1 MSGDDPGSGHAV
13 LLVGVPELERWVRA
27 RTAEQDASFVSD
39 DPAFVHAHVTVLA
52 PFPADG
58 FAQAEAVA
66 SAVAPFDYAL
76 TQVRAFPNGVIYL
89 PPFPD
94 AGFRALTDA
103 ARRAVPE
110 VAPYWGLF
118 DPVPH
123 LTLDRVGPGVTCEA
137 TGASVAGLLPAACR
151 AERLLLTWWESGD
164 CRVLASYALGGDDPP
179 RGITPV

>member
-1 MSGDDPGSGHAV
+1 M
-13 LLVGVPELERWVRA
+13 LLVGVPELERWVRT
-27 RTAEQDASFVSD
+27 RTSEQDASFVSS
-39 DPAFVHAHVTVLA
+39 DPEFAHAHITVLA
-52 PFPADG
+52 PFPGDG

-66 SAVAPFDYAL
+66 SAVAPFDYSLA
-76 TQVRAFPNGVIYL
+76 QVRAFPTGVIYL

-123 LTLDRVGPGVTCEA
+123 LTLDRIGRGITRET
-137 TGASVAGLLPAACR
+137 TGAAVAGLLPVSCR
-151 AERLLLTWWESGD
+151 AERLLLTWWESDG
-164 CRVLASYALGGDDPP
+164 CRVLASYPLGGS
-179 RGITPV
+179 R